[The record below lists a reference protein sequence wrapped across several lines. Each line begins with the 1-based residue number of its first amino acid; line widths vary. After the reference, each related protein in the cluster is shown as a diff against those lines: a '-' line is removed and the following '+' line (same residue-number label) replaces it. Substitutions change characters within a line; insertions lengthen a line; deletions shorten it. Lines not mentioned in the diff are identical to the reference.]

1 MNNEK
6 SYAEMMKSLARK
18 RKVREADNVLDMYID
33 MIIDDALF
41 KHKKSILETQI
52 NYALDERDR
61 TAFYDLSLQYQSL
74 LKTST

>member
-18 RKVREADNVLDMYID
+18 RKIREADNVLDMYID

-41 KHKKSILETQI
+41 KHKK
-52 NYALDERDR
+52 
-61 TAFYDLSLQYQSL
+61 AF
-74 LKTST
+74 